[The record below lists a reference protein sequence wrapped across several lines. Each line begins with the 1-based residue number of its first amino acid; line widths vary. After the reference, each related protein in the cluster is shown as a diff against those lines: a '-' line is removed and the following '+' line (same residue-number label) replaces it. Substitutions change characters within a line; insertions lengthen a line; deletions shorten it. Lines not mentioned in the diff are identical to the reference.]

1 MEQIWA
7 PWRSVYIGG
16 EHGDDCI
23 FCEKLKSEEDEDN
36 LVLLRGKMTFVMM
49 NLYPYNNGHLL
60 IAPKRHV
67 GEIDDLT
74 GEEMMELF
82 KMTRGMV
89 KALRAFK
96 PEGFNVGANIGRVA
110 GAGVPGHF
118 HIHVVPRWNGDTNF
132 MPVLGDTKVISESLE
147 VTFKKI
153 RESLEK
159 NCAALVSLKDL

>member
-7 PWRSVYIGG
+7 PWRTAYIGKD
-16 EHGDDCI
+16 HGDTCI
-23 FCEKLKSEEDEDN
+23 FCEKLESGQDEAN
-36 LVLLRGKMTFVMM
+36 LVVLRGDHTFVLM

-67 GEIDDLT
+67 GEIEDLN
-74 GEEMMELF
+74 EAEMMELF
-82 KMTRGMV
+82 KMTRKLV
-89 KALRAFK
+89 QALRSFN
-96 PEGFNVGANIGRVA
+96 PHGFNIGVNIGRTA

-132 MPVLGDTKVISESLE
+132 MPVFADVRVISESLE

-153 RESLEK
+153 KE
-159 NCAALVSLKDL
+159 ALVSLEK